1 MNYLAKA
8 LLYILSVSVVFF
20 MGCSGKDS
28 DPEPTPIE
36 IPIGV
41 VVSLTGSFSPYGPI
55 QQNGVLLAISE
66 INSKSLLPGKKITP
80 YIVDD
85 RSVPDTC
92 RSVFLDLINTRKVV
106 AIIGPTSSNSA
117 FAADSIA
124 QNRKVVVMGISN
136 TVPGITAIG
145 DYIFRNSLPESTVIP
160 NTVQVTHEALKYS
173 KVAVVYGDDDPYT
186 IGAYNSFKNALEATP
201 GVAIIATEIVHKGD
215 YQFTDQINRIIASG
229 PDIIVVAALVNE
241 ASRFMVQARNLG
253 IPDSIRFLGG
263 NSFNTSRL
271 WQQAGNA
278 AQGSIC
284 GTAWIY
290 TKETPGN
297 AAFVEN
303 YISINGARPDQFA
316 AQAYAAIYILADALR
331 RSGQLN
337 STELRNALAST
348 ANLPT
353 VLGMFSFDGNRDPV
367 HPPVVQELIDGE
379 FVVFKPFR
387 N

>member
-1 MNYLAKA
+1 MNYLIKA

-28 DPEPTPIE
+28 DPEPTPTE
-36 IPIGV
+36 IPIGI

-55 QQNGVLLAISE
+55 QQNGILLAISE

-92 RSVFLDLINTRKVV
+92 QSVFLDLINTRKVV

-117 FAADSIA
+117 FAADTIA
-124 QNRKVVVMGISN
+124 QNRKVVVVGISN
-136 TVPGITAIG
+136 TVPGITGMG
-145 DYIFRNSLPESTVIP
+145 DYIFRNSLPESAVIP
-160 NTVQVTHEALKYS
+160 NTVQITHDALKYS

-186 IGAYNSFKNALEATP
+186 LGAYNSFKSALESTT
-201 GVAIIATEIVHKGD
+201 GVSIIATETVHKGD
-215 YQFTDQINRIIASG
+215 YQFTDPINRIKASA
-229 PDIIVVAALVNE
+229 PDIIVLALLVNE

-263 NSFNTSRL
+263 NSFNTSKL

-278 AQGSIC
+278 AQGAIC

-290 TKETPGN
+290 TEETPGN
-297 AAFVEN
+297 AAFIEN
-303 YISINGARPDQFA
+303 YISIYGARPDQFA
-316 AQAYAAIYILADALR
+316 AQAYAAIYILADALK

-337 STELRNALAST
+337 STDLCNALAAT

-367 HPPVVQELIDGE
+367 HSPVVQELIDGE
-379 FVVFKPFR
+379 FVVFKPSR
-387 N
+387 R